1 MTVGSELPLADQAA
15 ERLREDLVA
24 LALPPGLKL
33 KAEFLQERY
42 GFSSSPLREAL
53 NRLVQEG
60 LIVADQRRGFRV
72 APVSPDDFNDITRV
86 RLLIDPQALQESI
99 AVGGDDWEVSV
110 VSAFYRLEKEEARLS
125 TGPAVLSAEWSKF
138 HKEFHMSLIS
148 ASTSPRLLKSCSE
161 LFDQAERYRR
171 LTARGRTGTRAKTN
185 EHKAIMDATL
195 ARDTELAITLL
206 CGHISRTH
214 ENMMSVL
221 ESNELGILT
230 ESL

>member
-1 MTVGSELPLADQAA
+1 M
-15 ERLREDLVA
+15 
-24 LALPPGLKL
+24 KL
-33 KAEFLQERY
+33 KAEFLQDRY

-86 RLLIDPQALQESI
+86 RLLIDPQALTESI
-99 AVGGDDWEVSV
+99 AVGGEEWEVAV
-110 VSAFYRLEKEEARLS
+110 VSAFYRLEKHEASLS
-125 TGPAVLSAEWSKF
+125 TGREVLSAQWSRL
-138 HKEFHMSLIS
+138 HKEFHMALIA

-171 LTARGRTGTRAKTN
+171 LTARTRSESRAKTN
-185 EHKAIMDATL
+185 EHKAIMDAAL
-195 ARDTELAITLL
+195 ARDSQLAVALL
-206 CGHISRTH
+206 SGHISRTH
-214 ENMMSVL
+214 EHMMSVL

-230 ESL
+230 DSR